1 MASYVSETLLL
12 KKSSAIILLLL
23 GILLVVVGLNA
34 GSQLTVVVGCLS
46 LLGGVLLLVFK
57 IVRRNQGNPL

>member
-1 MASYVSETLLL
+1 MAPETLLL

-23 GILLVVVGLNA
+23 GIVLVVIGLNA
-34 GSQLTVVVGCLS
+34 GSSPTVVVGCLS
-46 LLGGVLLLVFK
+46 LLGGVLLLVLK